1 MPTISRLTKRPL
13 SKHFW
18 GGVQDTEAV
27 RVRTFERATISPERK
42 LVVANELRNYS
53 AEVDAAREPVS
64 DEEAAVHY
72 RRPVHDVGLRPFL
85 VEKCCAFR

>member
-1 MPTISRLTKRPL
+1 MLTISRLTKRPL

-64 DEEAAVHY
+64 DEEAADVMSEAMRSVRPGY
-72 RRPVHDVGLRPFL
+72 RPHR
-85 VEKCCAFR
+85 

>member
-64 DEEAAVHY
+64 DEEAADVMSEAMRSVRPGY
-72 RRPVHDVGLRPFL
+72 RPHR
-85 VEKCCAFR
+85 